1 MIFSKEVKGMANEEN
16 LKPGVYRFTQEDRK
30 KAAAAKEEKARVSS
44 MLKILMVKPI
54 EDPATRRGLEALGFK
69 KNEMLNSALV
79 AVAIFKKAAKGDV
92 SAMRLLLELTG
103 DDPAMALKTARF
115 MHEKEM
121 DKKRYW

>member
-1 MIFSKEVKGMANEEN
+1 MANEEN

-54 EDPATRRGLEALGFK
+54 EDPATRRELEALGFK

-115 MHEKEM
+115 MHEKEI